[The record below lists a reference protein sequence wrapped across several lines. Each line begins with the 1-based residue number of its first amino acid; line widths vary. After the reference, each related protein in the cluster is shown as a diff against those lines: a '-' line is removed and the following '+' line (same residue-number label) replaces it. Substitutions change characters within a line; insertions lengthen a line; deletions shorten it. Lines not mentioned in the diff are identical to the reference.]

1 MHTTESLKIFI
12 LEDEFVIAQD
22 IFEIISSI
30 GFSSIKIANTYQ
42 QAQKICK
49 QWKPDL
55 ILCDI
60 NLEQEKTGIDFIKYL
75 QEKHNN
81 FETIF
86 ISALSDEQTLEQAK
100 FTFPLNYLVKPFSEK
115 QIEITLQLA
124 LNAINTKQKRNI
136 PSLKKLSHT
145 EIKIL
150 QLIAIGYKSIDIAEK
165 LFVAEKTI
173 RNHRYNISKK
183 LQLPSEKNNL
193 LKWAITHFS

>member
-86 ISALSDEQTLEQAK
+86 ISALSDEQTLDQAK

>member
-1 MHTTESLKIFI
+1 LHTTESLKIFI

-86 ISALSDEQTLEQAK
+86 ISALSDEQTLDQAK